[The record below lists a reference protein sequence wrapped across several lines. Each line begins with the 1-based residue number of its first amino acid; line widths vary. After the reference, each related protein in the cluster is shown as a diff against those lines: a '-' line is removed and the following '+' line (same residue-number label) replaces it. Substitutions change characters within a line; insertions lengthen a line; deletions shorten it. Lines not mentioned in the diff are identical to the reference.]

1 MKPRIPPEVKAEAEA
16 AQKRLDDAISELM
29 VTASMGYL
37 PSEDDF
43 HLQMVEMINSGR
55 NVVRLNH
62 KRKQ

>member
-1 MKPRIPPEVKAEAEA
+1 MKPRLPPRIKAEAEA
-16 AQKRLDDAISELM
+16 AQKRLDDAIAEMM

-37 PSEDDF
+37 PGEDDF
-43 HLQMVEMINSGR
+43 HLQMVEMINSGK